1 MSTLGPLTLR
11 GRHVVLEP
19 LAVEHA
25 APLLALLDEDRS
37 VYALQ
42 LLPPDLAGMRAW
54 IAAALD
60 DRDRGASIPFV
71 VRRQGSGEIVGST
84 RFMNIERWSWP
95 GPPAAPVPDG
105 PDAVE
110 IGGTFYAIAAQ
121 RTAVNTETK
130 LLLCTHAFEA
140 WKVRRIS
147 WQTDAKNERSRA
159 AILRLGAR
167 FDGIIRAHRVGG
179 GGTVR
184 DSAWYSM
191 LADEWPAARAR
202 LMARLAAG

>member
-1 MSTLGPLTLR
+1 MMTSGPLTLR

-25 APLLALLDEDRS
+25 EPLLALLDENRS

-42 LLPPDLAGMRAW
+42 LLPPDLAGLRAW

-60 DRDRGASIPFV
+60 GRERGAAVPFV
-71 VRRQGSGEIVGST
+71 VRRAAGGEIVGTT
-84 RFMNIERWSWP
+84 RFMNVERWGWP
-95 GPPAAPVPDG
+95 GPPPAPVPDG
-105 PDAVE
+105 PDVVE

-130 LLLCTHAFEA
+130 LLLCTQAFEA

-147 WQTDAKNERSRA
+147 WQTDARNERSRA

-167 FDGIIRAHRVGG
+167 FDGILRAHRVGAD
-179 GGTVR
+179 GTVR
-184 DSAWYSM
+184 DTAWYSM
-191 LADEWPAARAR
+191 LAAEWPEARAR
-202 LMARLAAG
+202 LVARLAAG